1 MTDAVTDLAPIAVF
15 GGTFD
20 PIHNGHLRSALEL
33 AESLHLAEVR
43 MMPSATPPH
52 RGCPAAS
59 PERRAAM
66 LELAVAG
73 EPLLGC
79 DRRELGR
86 DGPSYAVDSLIELR
100 RELGQ
105 SRSICLIMG
114 CDAVLEINRWHR
126 WDEILDLAHVVVIAR
141 PGWQF
146 PEEGAAARWLKENTV
161 EDATSLSASRAGSV
175 RVVELRPLPISA
187 TEIREI
193 RHAGRSARFL
203 LPEPVLDYIVEH
215 NLYE

>member
-1 MTDAVTDLAPIAVF
+1 
-15 GGTFD
+15 
-20 PIHNGHLRSALEL
+20 
-33 AESLHLAEVR
+33 
-43 MMPSATPPH
+43 
-52 RGCPAAS
+52 
-59 PERRAAM
+59 
-66 LELAVAG
+66 
-73 EPLLGC
+73 
-79 DRRELGR
+79 
-86 DGPSYAVDSLIELR
+86 VDSLIELR

-105 SRSICLIMG
+105 ARSICLVMG

-193 RHAGRSARFL
+193 RRAGRSARFL